1 MPAKICKA
9 AATSRRS
16 MSASQSEYH
25 TDNND
30 MQPTENGNTN
40 FGFHL
45 SEQRPLVVCLPPQ
58 DTLRSDQTTLPSGQ
72 RSQPRPTCAVKPF
85 QATVSLSVEVRED
98 EAVLSK
104 TEDKTAKKHT
114 NSNSNISTRKTN
126 RSELSEKVKERLS
139 KASYYHGRLSTL
151 DARVL
156 LKNEPVGTFL
166 VRDSESPNHVFS
178 ISSRTSR
185 GTTSVRVSYDVKQQT
200 FELDVGGFTNSGKP
214 VAQSPRFNCI
224 TAIVDYLIRVSTGA
238 SGEPCLCVE
247 SNGRSDTPFLLL
259 RPLPSSSVKLL

>member
-1 MPAKICKA
+1 M
-9 AATSRRS
+9 
-16 MSASQSEYH
+16 H
-25 TDNND
+25 
-30 MQPTENGNTN
+30 
-40 FGFHL
+40 
-45 SEQRPLVVCLPPQ
+45 
-58 DTLRSDQTTLPSGQ
+58 
-72 RSQPRPTCAVKPF
+72 
-85 QATVSLSVEVRED
+85 ED
-98 EAVLSK
+98 EAALSS
-104 TEDKTAKKHT
+104 TEKTAKKHT
-114 NSNSNISTRKTN
+114 NSDCNISTTTRNTN
-126 RSELSEKVKERLS
+126 RSELSEKVKEKLS

-151 DARVL
+151 NARVL

-214 VAQSPRFNCI
+214 VTQSPRFSCI

-259 RPLPSSSVKLL
+259 RPLPSSSVKL